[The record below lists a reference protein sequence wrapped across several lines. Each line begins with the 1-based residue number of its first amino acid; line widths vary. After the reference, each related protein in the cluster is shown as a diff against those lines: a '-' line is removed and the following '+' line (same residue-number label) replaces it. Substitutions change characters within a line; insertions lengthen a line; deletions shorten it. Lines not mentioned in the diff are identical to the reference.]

1 MGISK
6 KLTFDN
12 IFIFLFLAIFPL
24 GQIIRI
30 GILQPIDVIAGMGG
44 LYALLR
50 KQKKPDVFV
59 YFERFLAV
67 ALFSWVFSI
76 FIFKDTNVFY
86 GLLYFL
92 RLSGYFY
99 FFIYVWNF
107 VIKENI
113 NAKLIQDSLL
123 AVSAASALFGWI
135 QFFLIPDIKPFFTWG
150 WDMHLFRLVG
160 TFLDPSFLGLI
171 IVFGLIQALYRCVN
185 KMNFK
190 NISLAGFF
198 LVSLAFTYSRASY
211 LAFGAA
217 VLGIIYFQKNLKKLL
232 FLVLGLAA
240 IALILPTS
248 KNHSIELFRTFSAI
262 ARVENYQTTLKIFA
276 NSPVFGLGYDNL
288 CIAYQKFIG
297 PQSFGSH
304 ACSGSDSSLLFIL
317 ATTGAAG
324 LILFIGLIVGL
335 VGNLNTKSAR
345 LFVVSGVAVLIHS
358 IFSNSLFYP
367 WILGYLILLL
377 SMGLRRKSNG
387 QILLG

>member
-24 GQIIRI
+24 GQIIRL
-30 GILQPIDVIAGMGG
+30 GIIQPIDVIAGLGG
-44 LYALLR
+44 LYAIL
-50 KQKKPDVFV
+50 KNQKKPEIFK
-59 YFERFLAV
+59 YFERFLIV
-67 ALFSWVFSI
+67 ALLSWIFSL
-76 FIFKDTNVFY
+76 FIFNNTHVFY

-92 RLSGYFY
+92 RLSAYFY

-107 VIKENI
+107 VNENKD
-113 NAKLIQDSLL
+113 NGGLLLDSLL
-123 AVSAASALFGWI
+123 AVSVVSAVFGWI

-171 IVFGLIQALYRCVN
+171 IVFGLVQSIYKSVKSVN
-185 KMNFK
+185 LK
-190 NISLAGFF
+190 NISLTTF
-198 LVSLAFTYSRASY
+198 LLISLAFTYSRASY

-217 VLGIIYFQKNLKKLL
+217 VLGIIYFQKNLKRLL
-232 FLVLGLAA
+232 YLVVGLGLVV
-240 IALILPTS
+240 LILPTS

-262 ARVENYQTTLKIFA
+262 ARVENYQTTLKIFQ

-304 ACSGSDSSLLFIL
+304 ACSGSDSSLLFVL
-317 ATTGAAG
+317 ATTGVAG
-324 LILFIGLIVGL
+324 LISFIGMIVG
-335 VGNLNTKSAR
+335 VIAGLNIKNSK
-345 LFVVSGVAVLIHS
+345 LFVVCGMAVLVHS

-377 SMGLRRKSNG
+377 STELRRKSNV
-387 QILLG
+387 